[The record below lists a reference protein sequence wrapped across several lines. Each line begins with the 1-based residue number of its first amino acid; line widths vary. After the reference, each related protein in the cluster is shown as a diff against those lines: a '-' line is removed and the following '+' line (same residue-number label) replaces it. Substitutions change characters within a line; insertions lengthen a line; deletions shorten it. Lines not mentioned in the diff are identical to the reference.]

1 MRVTG
6 GYGMNQSMD
15 IPMTEEQKTTAEE
28 ILAKYDPEN
37 MTRDDMLA
45 MRKEFHEAGIPRS
58 RELQQMLQESG
69 FKGPRKENE
78 NALQAQGNQ
87 FGTKRGALWQLY
99 QQFQSGELNE
109 EEFIEQ
115 IKNTPITGQ
124 LVNFLS

>member
-6 GYGMNQSMD
+6 SYGMNQAMEA
-15 IPMTEEQKTTAEE
+15 PMTEEQKKTAEE

-37 MTRDDMLA
+37 MTGEDMLA
-45 MRKEFHEAGIPRS
+45 MRKEFHEAEIPRS
-58 RELQQMLQESG
+58 RELQLMMQENG
-69 FKGPRKENE
+69 FKGPRKDDAANVQPQES
-78 NALQAQGNQ
+78 
-87 FGTKRGALWQLY
+87 KRGALWQLY

-109 EEFIEQ
+109 EEFIDQ